1 MAKQNKIYRCEVCG
15 NIVQVVH
22 SGGGTLVCCG
32 KEMIE
37 LEEKNVDE
45 GLEKHVPVL
54 TVKGN
59 IVTVKVGNDPHPM
72 EENHFIE
79 FIQLIVDGNM
89 HAQYLKPGDL
99 PQAVFNLP
107 EQYSEIYAIEYCNI
121 HGLWSSK

>member
-32 KEMIE
+32 KKMIE

-59 IVTVKVGNDPHPM
+59 IVTVKVGSIPHPM
-72 EENHFIE
+72 EDTHFIE
-79 FIQLIVDGNM
+79 FIQLLVDGNIYT
-89 HAQYLKPGDL
+89 QYLKPGDL
-99 PQAVFNLP
+99 PQAVFSLP

>member
-32 KEMIE
+32 KDMIE

-59 IVTVKVGNDPHPM
+59 IVTVKVGSIPHPM
-72 EENHFIE
+72 EDTHFIE
-79 FIQLIVDGNM
+79 FIQLLVDGNIYT
-89 HAQYLKPGDL
+89 QYLKPGDL